1 MLLKCFMAQNK
12 KLFRSM
18 VVWFFFFPRCKEKIL
33 NHKVDL
39 SQVQCSAYK
48 VCYEI
53 TGKKKKKELFN
64 KQYYGII
71 IT

>member
-12 KLFRSM
+12 KLFQSM
-18 VVWFFFFPRCKEKIL
+18 FFFPLCKEKIL

-48 VCYEI
+48 VGQEI
-53 TGKKKKKELFN
+53 IGKK
-64 KQYYGII
+64 
-71 IT
+71 